1 MRTGAGGVNDGT
13 YSTEGRLQFTNSTCL
28 KRRMAGGALPSLNA
42 VRGKG
47 GGSRSADSEGGK
59 SCSDKAAFVYG
70 TLGIAH
76 LLRRPAEEDRTY
88 GRLGIC
94 HMYLGDYAKTAAYCE
109 KMPCHIH
116 IENTFYCE
124 RCHVMYISTELGVSQ
139 LQARAALTLGG
150 ALSLQVRAGRQYPP
164 AAASLAPELHGHWSA
179 LSCLD
184 LKCVRQQSG
193 SRLPWMVV
201 SHLQTCMAHLTV

>member
-1 MRTGAGGVNDGT
+1 MHWTPRRTPAFNFSLKAAQKSCCFSRVYVGVYVTHPLTLTCTPVPHTTNSLARSLTHSFAPNPSHSLPLVCADQGVEGWTQTRVRTGAGGVNDGT

-42 VRGKG
+42 VRGTG

-109 KMPCHIH
+109 
-116 IENTFYCE
+116 
-124 RCHVMYISTELGVSQ
+124 RCHVIYI
-139 LQARAALTLGG
+139 
-150 ALSLQVRAGRQYPP
+150 
-164 AAASLAPELHGHWSA
+164 
-179 LSCLD
+179 
-184 LKCVRQQSG
+184 
-193 SRLPWMVV
+193 
-201 SHLQTCMAHLTV
+201 